1 MKSIQRAIEPRLA
14 SAGITLGL
22 LAVAAMLGAGCERFN
37 RDLQPGSYRAT
48 LTLAGGELP
57 FGFDV
62 AREESGFAGYLVN
75 GEERVRVPL
84 AVAQDGTV
92 TGSVP
97 GFETKLSARVAG
109 KRLDGEVTLTR
120 AGGETQSFAFTAS
133 LGQTWRF
140 YEQPLADNADVDGR
154 WEITYSDDAGRET
167 RGVAEFAQSFEVV
180 TGTVLL
186 ATGDQ
191 RYLAGEV
198 HGDELRLS
206 RFDGGSAYLYHA
218 AVNGRGELE
227 GEYWSGKTVH
237 LRFVARR
244 NPDAELDTS
253 TVETDVREP
262 GAHLDFTFPD
272 LDGRP
277 VSLSDP
283 PFAGKAV
290 IVVLAGSWCPNCHDE
305 ARLLA
310 ELYRRYRAQ
319 GLEIV
324 SLMFEHHGDFERA
337 AAATRRFRTGLG
349 IDYPTLIAGTSDR
362 DEAAT
367 RLPQLTGI
375 HAFPTTIF
383 IDRSG
388 HVRRIHA
395 GFAGPAT
402 GTHNAALVHEF
413 TDLVESLLAETVSES

>member
-1 MKSIQRAIEPRLA
+1 MKSIRLAIEPRLA
-14 SAGITLGL
+14 VARIACGL
-22 LAVAAMLGAGCERFN
+22 LAVGALLNAGCERFD
-37 RDLQPGSYRAT
+37 RDLHPGSYRAT
-48 LTLAGGELP
+48 LRLPGGELP

-62 AREESGFAGYLVN
+62 AREESGFAGYLIN

-84 AVAQDGTV
+84 TVAQDGTV
-92 TGSVP
+92 TGVVP

-109 KRLDGEVTLTR
+109 KHLEGEVTLTR
-120 AGGETQSFAFTAS
+120 AGGGTQSLPFAAS

-140 YEQPLADNADVDGR
+140 YEQPLADNADVAGR
-154 WEITYSDDAGRET
+154 WEISYSSDAGRGT

-218 AVNGRGELE
+218 AVNERGELI
-227 GEYWSGKTVH
+227 GEYWSGRTGH

-244 NPDAELDTS
+244 NPDAELDTTAVATS
-253 TVETDVREP
+253 LREP
-262 GAHLDFTFPD
+262 GARLDFTFPD
-272 LDGRP
+272 QDGRP
-277 VSLSDP
+277 VALSDP
-283 PFAGKAV
+283 RFAGKAV

-337 AAATRRFRTGLG
+337 AAATRQFRTGLG
-349 IDYPTLIAGTSDR
+349 ITYPTLIAGTSDR

-383 IDRSG
+383 VDRFG
-388 HVRRIHA
+388 QVRKIHA

-402 GTHNAALVHEF
+402 GPHHASLVHEF
-413 TDLVESLLAETVSES
+413 TDLVETLLAETPSES